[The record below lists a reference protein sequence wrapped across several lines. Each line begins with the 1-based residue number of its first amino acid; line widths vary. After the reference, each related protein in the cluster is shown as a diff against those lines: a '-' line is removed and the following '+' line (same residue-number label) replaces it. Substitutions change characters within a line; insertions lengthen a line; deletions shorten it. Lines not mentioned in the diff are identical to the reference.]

1 MNFLGYFVINFDP
14 ISSSNCAIKAVVI
27 SAYDEV
33 VSCMGCNDLK
43 SSSDERDF
51 YKQGFDYIIYFK
63 PF

>member
-51 YKQGFDYIIYFK
+51 YK
-63 PF
+63 